1 MLRLISMQKGI
12 AKIEPNMKLL
22 NIGKRSETFST
33 DTREEPVMNT
43 KNEKISII
51 VPFTPFQPKRKE

>member
-1 MLRLISMQKGI
+1 MQKGI